1 MLCRRPVSPLF
12 LSRLCAF
19 LIAAAAVPAQA
30 QRIVLEATN
39 PGPITGTGRDLSF
52 DLSAVTGEIRAARLE
67 MQINYSNAGELDF
80 ALVDGSGAVQL
91 PLSPVG
97 GVSSSANIG
106 MAGRYVISDSA
117 VTTWGISSVGRPL
130 VPATAVRAY
139 QFGNQGLCLNL
150 LARYLEFDSNRAAP
164 LTLRVGRTVSANP
177 GSGAIVNAQLVID
190 TDRSA
195 EIFASGLEEPATP
208 IPRCTPPALNVVLND
223 QIESMSRSTL
233 TVVNSSG
240 NAAPLRWYV
249 RDFINPDVGPIEF
262 GLGSNPVYV
271 GRFGGRSR
279 LNIGFWDASTGTVN
293 FTTGAGARSIALAG
307 DWTITPHR
315 VVPGDYDG
323 DGTTDVAV
331 AFLDGQSRWLVRIR
345 FSSNDALR
353 DLLVDPRLLA
363 GAGFSSANIG
373 FGAGQDTDRNGVD
386 EITLYA
392 EATGGVMRQVQYVVE
407 DQGLASALVAAAWG
421 ELGDRMVLGR
431 WTNNSAGNQLGLMVA
446 RPRGVEA
453 NIRWFLFPN
462 STPTQW
468 GSEVTDQPMSFQL
481 DGDVLNDIAVYR
493 PGDRRVYVIDSSSG
507 QTLTL
512 EPLGATTGFNAAL
525 GAIQGTIAP
534 LPQ

>member
-1 MLCRRPVSPLF
+1 
-12 LSRLCAF
+12 
-19 LIAAAAVPAQA
+19 
-30 QRIVLEATN
+30 
-39 PGPITGTGRDLSF
+39 
-52 DLSAVTGEIRAARLE
+52 
-67 MQINYSNAGELDF
+67 
-80 ALVDGSGAVQL
+80 
-91 PLSPVG
+91 
-97 GVSSSANIG
+97 
-106 MAGRYVISDSA
+106 
-117 VTTWGISSVGRPL
+117 
-130 VPATAVRAY
+130 
-139 QFGNQGLCLNL
+139 
-150 LARYLEFDSNRAAP
+150 
-164 LTLRVGRTVSANP
+164 
-177 GSGAIVNAQLVID
+177 
-190 TDRSA
+190 
-195 EIFASGLEEPATP
+195 
-208 IPRCTPPALNVVLND
+208 
-223 QIESMSRSTL
+223 
-233 TVVNSSG
+233 
-240 NAAPLRWYV
+240 
-249 RDFINPDVGPIEF
+249 
-262 GLGSNPVYV
+262 
-271 GRFGGRSR
+271 
-279 LNIGFWDASTGTVN
+279 
-293 FTTGAGARSIALAG
+293 
-307 DWTITPHR
+307 
-315 VVPGDYDG
+315 
-323 DGTTDVAV
+323 
-331 AFLDGQSRWLVRIR
+331 
-345 FSSNDALR
+345 
-353 DLLVDPRLLA
+353 LA